1 MYRMS
6 RKEYQEGLL
15 QIAKEQVPMGI
26 YAVEKADYAELR
38 RDVCDST
45 TKLKRMI
52 RDFKAKGY
60 RVLYNGKDK

>member
-6 RKEYQEGLL
+6 RKEYQEGPL

-26 YAVEKADYAELR
+26 YAVEKADNAELL

>member
-6 RKEYQEGLL
+6 RKEYQEGPL

-26 YAVEKADYAELR
+26 YAVENADYAELR

-45 TKLKRMI
+45 TKLKRLI

>member
-1 MYRMS
+1 
-6 RKEYQEGLL
+6 
-15 QIAKEQVPMGI
+15 MGI

-45 TKLKRMI
+45 TKLKRLI

-60 RVLYNGKDK
+60 RVLYNGKDKR